1 MLDRG
6 VRRFQRLFGTLVAV
20 VVRAGVRIV
29 HADSADEGALAEVE
43 GECGEEIGRR
53 DVDGGEVRGCCGTV
67 GEGAGDDTGIDGFGT
82 GEGFR
87 VRAG

>member
-53 DVDGGEVRGCCGTV
+53 DVDGGVVGGCCGTV
-67 GEGAGDDTGIDGFGT
+67 GEGAGDDAGVDGFGA
-82 GEGFR
+82 GEGVR